1 MRRFWECHSR
11 KKLEALSKRFPGKI
25 TVTAPHA
32 AVPLELRLAAQ
43 RAAGLRD
50 LDARVSRRH
59 GPRDVPVPLWEGSR
73 CWDPGD

>member
-1 MRRFWECHSR
+1 M
-11 KKLEALSKRFPGKI
+11 AG
-25 TVTAPHA
+25 VADAPHA
-32 AVPLELRLAAQ
+32 AAPLELRLASQ

-73 CWDPGD
+73 CWDPGDYMYMHMHMYMYMYM